1 MPPDLKG
8 TLGTLLRTT
17 LEQVGALKDAVERQ
31 ARSQRGWFDTALL
44 ERRRKDVLASL
55 GEVVYGLAAAGE
67 LGDLEEFPEIERAV
81 TDLES
86 IDQQIA
92 ENEERSRLEVEPGSR
107 RRAAR
112 AGAGRRGG
120 PDPRERARGDGRVW
134 RPVVPDDDGA
144 EADDD
149 RAAPEPEPAPASRPR
164 RAAAKKRP
172 TRPTRRAARTGGGI
186 AFVDDEAS
194 ADDPD
199 ADLASYMRDDDV
211 PTGSGGEKT

>member
-55 GEVVYGLAAAGE
+55 GEVVYELAAAGE

-81 TDLES
+81 TDLEAL
-86 IDQQIA
+86 DQQIA
-92 ENEERSRLEVEPGSR
+92 ENEEQSRLEVGPGPR
-107 RRAAR
+107 RR
-112 AGAGRRGG
+112 GAGPGRRSAPGRGG
-120 PDPRERARGDGRVW
+120 RPRGDGRVW
-134 RPVVPDDDGA
+134 RPVAPD
-144 EADDD
+144 ADEEL
-149 RAAPEPEPAPASRPR
+149 AGEEPARSPTPSRPR

-172 TRPTRRAARTGGGI
+172 TRRATRTGGGI
-186 AFVDDEAS
+186 AFVENEAS

-211 PTGSGGEKT
+211 PGSGGGDAP